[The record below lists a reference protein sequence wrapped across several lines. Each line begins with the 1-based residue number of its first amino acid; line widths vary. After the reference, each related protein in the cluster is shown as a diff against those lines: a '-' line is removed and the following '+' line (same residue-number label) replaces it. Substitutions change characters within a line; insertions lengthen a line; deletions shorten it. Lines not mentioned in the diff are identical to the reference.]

1 MSQSFGS
8 YLRTLTACHENVNL
22 SHETG
27 IYSGKYTS
35 TPAEPRVY
43 IPKPE
48 IRALKPDVRAV
59 KPDVRALNPRI
70 RARKPT
76 SSRTET
82 GCSRAEPTSSRREC
96 PSLFYENRFTKNTRA
111 SLFRTHIKNCF
122 YAAKHKHSTC
132 PRAYAVKYASTPAEL
147 RVYIPKPEI
156 RALKPDVR
164 AVNPRVRA
172 VKPDV
177 RARKPRVRA
186 LNPRIR
192 AVKPDVRAVN
202 VRVYFTRTDLR
213 KTLVPHCSARI

>member
-8 YLRTLTACHENVNL
+8 YLRSLTACHENVNL

-35 TPAEPRVY
+35 TPAELRVY

-48 IRALKPDVRAV
+48 IRALKPDVRAL
-59 KPDVRALNPRI
+59 KPRVRALNPRV

-76 SSRTET
+76 SSRRETPSSRTETPSSRTET

-111 SLFRTHIKNCF
+111 SLFRTHIKTVF

-132 PRAYAVKYASTPAEL
+132 PRAYAVKYESTPAEP
-147 RVYIPKPEI
+147 RVYSPKPEV
-156 RALKPDVR
+156 RVLKPDVR
-164 AVNPRVRA
+164 AV
-172 VKPDV
+172 K
-177 RARKPRVRA
+177 
-186 LNPRIR
+186 
-192 AVKPDVRAVN
+192 
-202 VRVYFTRTDLR
+202 
-213 KTLVPHCSARI
+213 HESAP